1 MFRRPSALLLLAAV
15 MFSGCSDDDKSTG
28 GSSSGTP
35 EEVIAAA
42 KTTLDNTSGVK
53 VSLKTDKL
61 PDGITAIREATGV
74 GTHPSAFEGDL
85 DLTYQG
91 LPTTAEV
98 IAVDGTTYIKNALLF
113 PDWTE
118 FDPAEFKTP
127 DPATLMEP
135 DAGFS
140 ALLSATTSLKEDD
153 ATRCSADN
161 TDEASVYT
169 GNLPGEAMAGLIPG
183 SEGSFDVVYKIN
195 DDGELC
201 SAELEGAFYGED
213 NGKLTYLLT
222 LDDYGTEKEITA
234 P

>member
-15 MFSGCSDDDKSTG
+15 MFSGCSDDDKPTG
-28 GSSSGTP
+28 GGSSGTP

-42 KTTLDNTSGVK
+42 KTKLDDTSGVE

-169 GNLPGEAMAGLIPG
+169 GTLPGEAMAGLIPG

>member
-1 MFRRPSALLLLAAV
+1 MLRRLSAILLVAAV
-15 MFSGCSDDDKSTG
+15 MFSGCSDDEKKSG
-28 GSSSGTP
+28 GTSATP
-35 EEVIAAA
+35 DEAIAAA
-42 KTTLDNTSGVK
+42 KTKLDETSGVK
-53 VSLKTDKL
+53 VSLKTDEL

-74 GTHPSAFEGDL
+74 GVHPSAFEGDL

-98 IAVDGTTYIKNALLF
+98 IAVDGTTYIKNSLLF

-153 ATRCSADN
+153 PTRCSADN
-161 TDEASVYT
+161 TEEASVYT
-169 GNLPGEAMAGLIPG
+169 GTLPGEAMAGLIPG
-183 SEGSFDVVYKIN
+183 SEGSFDVVYKVD

>member
-1 MFRRPSALLLLAAV
+1 MVRRLSALVLVAAV
-15 MFSGCSDDDKSTG
+15 VLGGCSDDDKKSG
-28 GSSSGTP
+28 GASGTP

-42 KTTLDNTSGVK
+42 KTKLDDTSGVK
-53 VSLKTDKL
+53 VSLRTDEL

-74 GTHPSAFEGDL
+74 GVHPSAFEGDL
-85 DLTYQG
+85 DLSYQG

-98 IAVDGTTYIKNALLF
+98 IAVDGTTYIKNSLIF

-118 FDPAEFKTP
+118 FDPAQFKTP

-161 TDEASVYT
+161 KDEASVYT
-169 GNLPGEAMAGLIPG
+169 GKLPGEAMAGLIPG
-183 SEGSFDVVYKIN
+183 SEGSFDVVYRVN
-195 DDGELC
+195 GDGQLC

-213 NGKLTYLLT
+213 NGKLTYELT

>member
-1 MFRRPSALLLLAAV
+1 MLRRLSALLLVAAV
-15 MFSGCSDDDKSTG
+15 MFSGCSDDEKKSG
-28 GSSSGTP
+28 GTSATP

-42 KTTLDNTSGVK
+42 KTKLDETSGVK
-53 VSLKTDKL
+53 VSLKTDEL
-61 PDGITAIREATGV
+61 PDGITAIRVATGV
-74 GTHPSAFEGDL
+74 GVHPSAFEGDL

-91 LPTTAEV
+91 LPTSAEV

-153 ATRCSADN
+153 RTRCSADN
-161 TDEASVYT
+161 TEEASVYSGT
-169 GNLPGEAMAGLIPG
+169 LPGEAMAGLIPG
-183 SEGSFDVVYKIN
+183 SEGSFDVVYKVN
-195 DDGELC
+195 DGGELC

>member
-1 MFRRPSALLLLAAV
+1 MLRQPSALLLLAAV

-42 KTTLDNTSGVK
+42 KTKLDDTSGVK
-53 VSLKTDKL
+53 VSLKTDEL

-140 ALLSATTSLKEDD
+140 ALLSSTTSLKEDD
-153 ATRCSADN
+153 RTRCSANN

-169 GNLPGEAMAGLIPG
+169 GTLPGEAMAGLIPG
-183 SEGSFDVVYKIN
+183 SEGSFDVVYKVN

-222 LDDYGTEKEITA
+222 LDDYGTEQEITA

>member
-1 MFRRPSALLLLAAV
+1 MLRRLSALILVAAV
-15 MFSGCSDDDKSTG
+15 MFTGCSDDEKKSG

-42 KTTLDNTSGVK
+42 KTKLDDTTGVK
-53 VSLKTDKL
+53 ISLETDEL

-74 GTHPSAFEGDL
+74 GVHPSAFEGDL

-135 DAGFS
+135 DKGFS

-153 ATRCSADN
+153 PTRCSATN
-161 TDEASVYT
+161 SDEASVYT
-169 GNLPGEAMAGLIPG
+169 GTLPGEAMAGLIPG
-183 SEGSFDVVYKIN
+183 SEGSFDVVYKVN

-201 SAELEGAFYGED
+201 SAELKGAFYGEG

>member
-1 MFRRPSALLLLAAV
+1 MLRQPSALLLLAAV

-42 KTTLDNTSGVK
+42 KTKLDDTSGVK
-53 VSLKTDKL
+53 VSLKTDEL

-140 ALLSATTSLKEDD
+140 ALLSSTTSLKEDD
-153 ATRCSADN
+153 RTRCSANN

-169 GNLPGEAMAGLIPG
+169 GTLPGRGHGRPDPRAPRAR
-183 SEGSFDVVYKIN
+183 STS
-195 DDGELC
+195 
-201 SAELEGAFYGED
+201 S
-213 NGKLTYLLT
+213 TRST
-222 LDDYGTEKEITA
+222 TTA
-234 P
+234 SCAAPSSRARSTARTTASSPTS